1 LRIVKPK
8 DEGVFQCLQEI
19 RGRKVVCDLQLYLD
33 VIHAGMRG
41 DEAAHELRKSE
52 NFSGGWK

>member
-1 LRIVKPK
+1 VKPK